1 MEITAELQHN
11 PPEFIA
17 LILDWTMAITATLE
31 KDQGIQGIIRITGT
45 KGEEGI

>member
-17 LILDWTMAITATLE
+17 LILDWTMTITGTLE
-31 KDQGIQGIIRITGT
+31 QDQKIQGIIRIKET